1 MGRVFD
7 CIIQI
12 YKTIK
17 EREPKY
23 YRESISAY
31 ERAFLELLDTKE
43 VTGGSDA
50 DTIEALHA
58 LFLKH
63 LEPCDFTKA
72 EEIESGAGRAEGGAA
87 EVFLKLLFS
96 ELSLKKET
104 ACVLTGSGVA
114 EALPDCAFR
123 RRAAQKLALLQND
136 KFAEQ
141 YYAFAEKYDGLSV
154 VTGIS
159 KRDLYI
165 PLRGRYMGRVN
176 ETSFYLEEEI
186 DEFVRERGTANV
198 MLLFGEAG

>member
-104 ACVLTGSGVA
+104 ACVLTESGVA

-123 RRAAQKLALLQND
+123 RRAAQKLAL
-136 KFAEQ
+136 
-141 YYAFAEKYDGLSV
+141 S
-154 VTGIS
+154 I
-159 KRDLYI
+159 
-165 PLRGRYMGRVN
+165 
-176 ETSFYLEEEI
+176 
-186 DEFVRERGTANV
+186 
-198 MLLFGEAG
+198 